1 MKRLPFLFL
10 VAGLICLIWLIHN
23 VGLPALLSN
32 LRQIGW
38 GIAVVIAAELMVD
51 VLNTRGWWYTFPG
64 EVRTV
69 PFLSLYGIRQ
79 AGAAINAIT
88 PTAMVGGE
96 AVKAILLKRYLPL
109 SDGLASVIAA
119 KLSLALG
126 QALFV
131 MVGLVVFLHRLLLPA
146 TVKVALI
153 AVFLL
158 TVLGCL
164 LFLRLQRKGLFAS
177 LWRLTDRVGLPSS
190 VLAGLRE
197 KATTIDEKLM
207 SFYATHSIDFA
218 VSVLFHFLAQG
229 LGALQIFLL
238 LVWLGVPAGLLT
250 CLAVE
255 ALSLLIDG
263 ALFFVPGKVGVQEGG
278 KVLIFI
284 ALGFTTATGLT
295 VGIALR
301 LNQIALIL
309 LGLVSLAVLNTAGS
323 PVSDAVDERP
333 PVPGG

>member
-1 MKRLPFLFL
+1 
-10 VAGLICLIWLIHN
+10 
-23 VGLPALLSN
+23 
-32 LRQIGW
+32 
-38 GIAVVIAAELMVD
+38 
-51 VLNTRGWWYTFPG
+51 
-64 EVRTV
+64 
-69 PFLSLYGIRQ
+69 
-79 AGAAINAIT
+79 
-88 PTAMVGGE
+88 
-96 AVKAILLKRYLPL
+96 
-109 SDGLASVIAA
+109 
-119 KLSLALG
+119 LALG